1 MNETLQD
8 RLQREAREY
17 IKKNAIGI
25 VCTCGGGGTG
35 NDNETCT
42 VCGGCGI
49 YDWEV
54 YKMDE
59 LVSKI
64 ISETIKAERAEW
76 LRSEIE
82 ELEKRKFNVVDWLR
96 NTYGLD
102 DDDCLS
108 AGRVQEL
115 CEMLVPDAF
124 TSIIT
129 RYKEE
134 LKVLTGEYE

>member
-1 MNETLQD
+1 MESLQA
-8 RLQREAREY
+8 RLQREAREKLRPEVTN
-17 IKKNAIGI
+17 IDPRFDVARDFAEELLNVFWVEQQKDLDAII
-25 VCTCGGGGTG
+25 SHT
-35 NDNETCT
+35 
-42 VCGGCGI
+42 
-49 YDWEV
+49 
-54 YKMDE
+54 
-59 LVSKI
+59 